1 MEKKLNILALAS
13 AMDAKGLSQ
22 AKLAKA
28 MNVTPTSVSQWL
40 REAKMP
46 RPDKLLKLGMLLQ
59 LPFNQLVIRPSDPMA
74 PVVAFRKRS
83 PCKKNEECTAA
94 AKRRGTLL
102 KQLAPYLPFDPLVTP
117 SVLKQPSADYA
128 YLQEVVL
135 RIRNQ
140 MGVRPDEKLA
150 IRHLIKLFS
159 DLHTVLIPVIW
170 GAKGHYA
177 DGLHIYLPDSQTRWV
192 YVNLDSYLWDFAF
205 WMAHELG
212 HCLAPNMEEAAGDV
226 FADAFAQTLLF
237 PEVMAKAACDELNL
251 LPSAQARISRVLE
264 MGKEHNISP
273 VTVACATACYAK
285 ANQLPPPVDPQD
297 HFLHA
302 AVSTAKKQEPTVAQV
317 CIGYDVTPIPPQ
329 TYIRSAKETFGSPF
343 FETLKVF
350 LLKQPQKASFIQEL
364 LDIPLLDAK
373 AIYEELR

>member
-1 MEKKLNILALAS
+1 
-13 AMDAKGLSQ
+13 
-22 AKLAKA
+22 
-28 MNVTPTSVSQWL
+28 
-40 REAKMP
+40 
-46 RPDKLLKLGMLLQ
+46 
-59 LPFNQLVIRPSDPMA
+59 
-74 PVVAFRKRS
+74 
-83 PCKKNEECTAA
+83 
-94 AKRRGTLL
+94 
-102 KQLAPYLPFDPLVTP
+102 
-117 SVLKQPSADYA
+117 
-128 YLQEVVL
+128 
-135 RIRNQ
+135 
-140 MGVRPDEKLA
+140 
-150 IRHLIKLFS
+150 
-159 DLHTVLIPVIW
+159 
-170 GAKGHYA
+170 
-177 DGLHIYLPDSQTRWV
+177 
-192 YVNLDSYLWDFAF
+192 
-205 WMAHELG
+205 
-212 HCLAPNMEEAAGDV
+212 
-226 FADAFAQTLLF
+226 
-237 PEVMAKAACDELNL
+237 
-251 LPSAQARISRVLE
+251 VLE